1 MFLRCE
7 NGIRSHIIFMTFIV
21 IIICGML
28 LLLVT
33 YLTQEYINIYNI
45 TP

>member
-21 IIICGML
+21 IIICGL
-28 LLLVT
+28 LLLSIT
-33 YLTQEYINIYNI
+33 YLTQEYTNIYKI